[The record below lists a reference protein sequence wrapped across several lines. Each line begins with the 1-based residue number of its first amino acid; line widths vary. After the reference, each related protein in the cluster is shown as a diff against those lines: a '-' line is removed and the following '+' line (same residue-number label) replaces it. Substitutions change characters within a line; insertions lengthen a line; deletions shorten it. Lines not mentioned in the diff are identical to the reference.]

1 MLRITLFS
9 FFTIIILAKIYFD
22 YIYVTVIQTE
32 FRKYI
37 VYMQYISYNT
47 HAQRILYFK
56 YVE

>member
-9 FFTIIILAKIYFD
+9 FFTIIIFAKIYFG

-37 VYMQYISYNT
+37 VYMKYISCNT